1 VINLQQEL
9 GKIAKKELDWV
20 TIGPHNDNLQH
31 WRANISGESCGTES
45 PLHSAAYP
53 HSFPNSGPAS
63 SPYEGGTFIVDF
75 IFPADYPFKCPEI
88 KFLTKIYHPNIKT
101 DTGEICAD
109 IINSNWAPT
118 LDVYHCLE
126 TLQSMLLNP
135 SADSP
140 VEAQIATQLRDDYD
154 AFAATAKKW
163 TAEHAS

>member
-1 VINLQQEL
+1 MSKRLTKEL

-20 TIGPHNDNLQH
+20 TIAPHNDNLQH
-31 WRANISGESCGTES
+31 WRANIT
-45 PLHSAAYP
+45 
-53 HSFPNSGPAS
+53 GPAS

-135 SADSP
+135 NPDSP

>member
-1 VINLQQEL
+1 MITCSTGGLTYQVNHAGLSPPF
-9 GKIAKKELDWV
+9 IAQL
-20 TIGPHNDNLQH
+20 TLIP
-31 WRANISGESCGTES
+31 
-45 PLHSAAYP
+45 
-53 HSFPNSGPAS
+53 PNSGPAS